1 MDETHHITKY
11 LEDARNGDPEA
22 FNEVFGLVYNE
33 LRSIAHRHLLIN
45 RQGETLNTT
54 ALVHEAYERL
64 VGSTQINWQDRN
76 HFFALTSRA
85 MRNIIIDYARSQ
97 NAQKRGG
104 SKENLP
110 LDAVPLAFEQKSAE
124 LIALDEALQQLSKH
138 NERLEQ
144 LVELKFFGGFNY
156 QEIAGI
162 MGLSKRTVR
171 RDWQRARTWIFS
183 AMK

>member
-1 MDETHHITKY
+1 MDEPHYITRY
-11 LEDARNGDPEA
+11 LEDARKGDEEA
-22 FNEVFGLVYNE
+22 LNEVFGLVYNE
-33 LRSIAHRHLLIN
+33 LRSIAHRHLMVN
-45 RQGETLNTT
+45 RQSETLNTT

-64 VGSTQINWQDRN
+64 VGGEEIDWQDRN
-76 HFFALTSRA
+76 HFFALSSRA
-85 MRNIIIDYARSQ
+85 MRHILVDYARSRT
-97 NAQKRGG
+97 AQKRGG
-104 SKENLP
+104 KKQDLP
-110 LDAVPLAFEQKSAE
+110 LDAVQLAIEQRSAE
-124 LIALDEALQQLSKH
+124 LEALDEALKQLSQH

-183 AMK
+183 AMR